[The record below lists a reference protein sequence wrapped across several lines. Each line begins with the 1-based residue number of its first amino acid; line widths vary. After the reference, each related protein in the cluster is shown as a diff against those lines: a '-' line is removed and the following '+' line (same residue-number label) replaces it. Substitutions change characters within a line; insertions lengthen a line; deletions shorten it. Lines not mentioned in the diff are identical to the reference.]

1 MKVFSK
7 LHSERYESVCHSVT
21 RGAIHCECGLPES
34 LQWVYKA
41 AVRQTVAWKDF
52 TSEGKKKQIMLCIIS
67 FALHNL

>member
-34 LQWVYKA
+34 FQWVYKP
-41 AVRQTVAWKDF
+41 VIRQTVAWKDF
-52 TSEGKKKQIMLCIIS
+52 ISEGKKKKDYG